1 MIQHSYYVNNAK
13 IYERT
18 QHNGSPDIIVKEHH
32 SISIYDFLGVI
43 LGEIEDL
50 RNKIDSEVDWIS
62 RDLDERR

>member
-18 QHNGSPDIIVKEHH
+18 QHDGSQNVIVKEHH

-50 RNKIDSEVDWIS
+50 RSSIECVE